1 MKRAALRNA
10 MPNGK
15 ATPRCIALQPRCHR
29 PVWDVALQHE
39 GEWRCTPPRSKEG
52 PAPTPS
58 GVGLAA
64 PRAPAAAMLHDLIT
78 SFLVAFA
85 AITPSEFLTKIWES
99 L

>member
-1 MKRAALRNA
+1 MADPKPGCQRTSIAPRDNLLAVAASRA
-10 MPNGK
+10 
-15 ATPRCIALQPRCHR
+15 
-29 PVWDVALQHE
+29 VASHHE
-39 GEWRCTPPRSKEG
+39 GERRSTPPRSKEG

-64 PRAPAAAMLHDLIT
+64 PRTPAAAMLHDLIT

-85 AITPSEFLTKIWES
+85 AITPSQLLTKIWES